1 MGKHLARRVLSAI
14 GSLLGVSILVFLLSR
29 SIGDPASL
37 LVPLEAS
44 PEQYQLVREE
54 LGLDKPLYYQYAVFF
69 RNAVLGDMG
78 ESIRY
83 RMPVLGMVLSRLP
96 ATIYLAAAASV
107 LGTLI
112 GVLGGILGAIRA
124 NSLYEKAVNFVSLI
138 GQAAPPFWLGLMFL
152 TVFAVRLR
160 LLPAGGDAGVKSLIL
175 PAITLGWYVAA
186 PILRLTR
193 SALMEVITSDYILV
207 ARSKGVGPAQVLF
220 RHALR
225 NAAIPILTITSLQL
239 GRMLG
244 GAVVVE
250 TVFDWQGVGSLAVQA
265 VLTRD
270 YPLTQGIVLITCSVF
285 IVLNLTV
292 DVLYGFVDPRVRA

>member
-1 MGKHLARRVLSAI
+1 
-14 GSLLGVSILVFLLSR
+14 
-29 SIGDPASL
+29 
-37 LVPLEAS
+37 VPLEAS